1 MNFQDHK
8 SALLEIKN
16 ICLIVSDEIY
26 AKPLDILTGSSIGQ
40 HIRHIIEFYHCL
52 LSQANKSVIN
62 YDLRKRN
69 SLIEKSGLSSAQ
81 FIDQI
86 LDQFEE
92 LDSKCDQQSLQFENC
107 LYKSKGKKHR
117 ILTSFAR
124 ELAYCLDH
132 CIHHQYFIKIGLHSV
147 DQKHI
152 LHDEFGIAPSTLIY
166 LRSNVHS

>member
-16 ICLIVSDEIY
+16 ICLILPDEIY
-26 AKPLDILTGSSIGQ
+26 AKPLNILTGSSIGQ

-52 LSQANKSVIN
+52 LSQANKSVVN

-81 FIDQI
+81 FI
-86 LDQFEE
+86 E
-92 LDSKCDQQSLQFENC
+92 
-107 LYKSKGKKHR
+107 
-117 ILTSFAR
+117 
-124 ELAYCLDH
+124 
-132 CIHHQYFIKIGLHSV
+132 KIGLHSV

-152 LHDEFGIAPSTLIY
+152 LHDDFGIAPSTLMY
-166 LRSNVHS
+166 RKSNVHS

>member
-16 ICLIVSDEIY
+16 ICLILSDEIY
-26 AKPLDILTGSSIGQ
+26 AKPSDILTGSSIGQ

-52 LSQANKSVIN
+52 LSQANGSVIN

-69 SLIEKSGLSSAQ
+69 NLIEKSGLSSAQ
-81 FIDQI
+81 FIDHI

-107 LYKSKGKKHR
+107 LYKSKGKKNR

-152 LHDEFGIAPSTLIY
+152 LHDEFGIAPLTLMY
-166 LRSNVHS
+166 RRSNVHS